1 MRNIQFYA
9 VTMAATLALY
19 GCGGGGSD
27 SGAANAQTATPAG
40 DSITQPPATD
50 GKLVYDYSLRKAGGS
65 YSLYRQ
71 NLETNQSVKFADDEY
86 TATNLYVGGVYADDF
101 YSPAVISGG
110 ENHIR
115 IASRID
121 GTSTTVTLPQAVGGT
136 VVCVINSVANTD
148 ATEGLVAVDMAESV
162 DDCLS
167 WNSDLNKSWVYHYT
181 SSGGEWWQADGLI
194 DWRRMFFTGG
204 GEIDFLTA
212 YDNQTKQTTV
222 YSPSGEV
229 LQTLVGGQTTGEVE
243 VFPLEAGGTV
253 RDDSYVAVLVDDKVH
268 VTTRRMLIES
278 GLVGAT
284 TVLSELSRNNRMI
297 SLMNALNN
305 EGVIIS
311 SDSDLFIVDGVQR
324 SGKQIADLDSHYQQG
339 WEVWEAFVK
348 GGMVYVVMEKDAGY
362 WESGYTTN
370 SKLLAIDLSE
380 DSLTPMV
387 LLTTEGFI
395 EPARGSGVLFFNYV
409 SETGVYEAL
418 IIQSDGRV
426 SVSDG
431 HSYYGSALNLEKG
444 GDGFVAFLLKSTEG
458 SSGQG
463 LTDPTLWAVNTE
475 TGSDQAQIGS
485 VSGDCERIDGLYS
498 VGSHVS
504 VSSICDNTFAFQ
516 TLNLVTG
523 SLRWVSAGWQAIY

>member
-1 MRNIQFYA
+1 MRNIKFYA

-86 TATNLYVGGVYADDF
+86 TATNLYVGGVYADNF

-121 GTSTTVTLPQAVGGT
+121 GTSTTITLPQAAGGT
-136 VVCVINSVANTD
+136 VVCNIDAAANTNG
-148 ATEGLVAVDMAESV
+148 TEGLVAVDMAESV

-167 WNSDLNKSWVYHYT
+167 WSGGLYKSWIYHYT
-181 SSGGEWWQADGLI
+181 SNGGEWWQADGLI
-194 DWRRMFFTGG
+194 DWRHMFFTGG
-204 GEIDFLTA
+204 GAIDFLTA
-212 YDNQTKQTTV
+212 YDNQTKTTTV

-229 LQTLVGGQTTGEVE
+229 LQTLAGGQTSREVE
-243 VFPLEAGGTV
+243 VFSLEAGGAT
-253 RDDSYVAVLVDDKVH
+253 RDDSYVAVLVNDKAH

-278 GLVGAT
+278 GLASAT
-284 TVLSELSRNNRMI
+284 AVLSELSQNNRTI
-297 SLMNALNN
+297 SLMSAFND

-348 GGMVYVVMEKDAGY
+348 GGMVYVVMEKDAGG
-362 WESGYTTN
+362 WDSGYTPN

-380 DSLTPMV
+380 DSLTPLV
-387 LLTTEGFI
+387 LLTTEGLI
-395 EPARGSGVLFFNYV
+395 EPARGDGVLFFNYV
-409 SETGVYEAL
+409 SEAGVYEAL
-418 IIQSDGRV
+418 IIQSDGLV
-426 SVSDG
+426 SISDG

-458 SSGQG
+458 SAGQG
-463 LTDPTLWAVNTE
+463 LTDPTLWAVNTT
-475 TGSDQAQIGS
+475 TGSELAQIGS
-485 VSGDCERIDGLYS
+485 VSGDCEWIDGFYS
-498 VGSHVS
+498 VGTHVS
-504 VSSICDNTFAFQ
+504 VYSKCDDTFAFQ
-516 TLNLVTG
+516 TLDLVTG
-523 SLRWVSAGWQAIY
+523 SLRWVSSGLRSIF